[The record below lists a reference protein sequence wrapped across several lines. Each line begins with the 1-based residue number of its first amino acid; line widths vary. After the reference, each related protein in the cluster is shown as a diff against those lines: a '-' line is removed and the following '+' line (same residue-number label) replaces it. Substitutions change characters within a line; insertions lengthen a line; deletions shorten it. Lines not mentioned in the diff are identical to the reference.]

1 MFSLFIGMVFSQSI
15 VLISWAFP
23 LEGILMWVR
32 TALLTSL
39 TDSRSWLI
47 EQVRVA
53 EDDQIRYTQP

>member
-1 MFSLFIGMVFSQSI
+1 MVFSQSI